1 MGSSENNKRVKNQH
15 YHGTESTI
23 SRTKSNKTEAN
34 DSLLKKKDKAW
45 RDDRKS
51 INTLSLEELRRGI
64 QSGVAMQ
71 KGVNQSHSDQKDGKE
86 KKKVMKA
93 TVHEI
98 CQENLKST
106 KKKHKK
112 EKIEN
117 YKEEEN

>member
-1 MGSSENNKRVKNQH
+1 MG
-15 YHGTESTI
+15 STI

-71 KGVNQSHSDQKDGKE
+71 KGVNQSHSDQKDEKE